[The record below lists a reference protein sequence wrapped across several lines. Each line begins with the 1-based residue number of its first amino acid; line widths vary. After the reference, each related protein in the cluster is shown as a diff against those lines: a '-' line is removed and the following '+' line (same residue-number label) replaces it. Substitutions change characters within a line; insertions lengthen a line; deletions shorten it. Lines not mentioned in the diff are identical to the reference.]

1 MTQEN
6 YPSKLLSDA
15 VSQFSKLPG
24 IGERTALRLVLY
36 LMRLGKDEA
45 LNFTSTLNSFF
56 EHIKFCSVCHN
67 ISDSDTCSICSA
79 LKRDRSTICV
89 IENIKDLMAIENT
102 NQYNGL
108 YHVLGGIISP
118 MEGVGPNDLN
128 IQSLIKRVE
137 NEKIN
142 EIILALSATM
152 EGDTTNYYLYRKL
165 KDYNIKI
172 SMIARGVAF
181 GDELEYTNEVTLGR
195 SIVNRVP
202 FEYPESENTK

>member
-1 MTQEN
+1 MTQAN
-6 YPSKLLSDA
+6 YPSKLLADA

-36 LMRLGKDEA
+36 LMRLGKEEA
-45 LNFTSTLNSFF
+45 MSFTNDLNSFF
-56 EHIKFCSVCHN
+56 EHIKFCSVCYN

-79 LKRDRSTICV
+79 LNRDRSTICV
-89 IENIKDLMAIENT
+89 IENIKDLMAIEST
-102 NQYNGL
+102 HQYNGL

-118 MEGVGPNDLN
+118 MEGIGPNDLN
-128 IQSLIKRVE
+128 IQSLIGRVRDD
-137 NEKIN
+137 KIS

-165 KDYNIKI
+165 KEYNIKI

-202 FEYPESENTK
+202 FEYPDSQNEK